1 MPSTKKTKSGKAG
14 SRIGYVEL
22 TVRYAVDLDDK
33 DMVQEAKDCIYDDV
47 TNMVKYDETG
57 SWISVGR
64 RDPKLTRADIPDF
77 LLEEAEMRRQRE
89 EDGGNV

>member
-14 SRIGYVEL
+14 NRIGYVEL

-33 DMVQEAKDCIYDDV
+33 DMIQEAKDCIYDDV

-57 SWISVGR
+57 SWINVGR
-64 RDPKLTRADIPDF
+64 RNPKLTRADIPDF
-77 LLEEAEMRRQRE
+77 LLEEAEACRQQE
-89 EDGGNV
+89 EDDGNV